1 VTCQG
6 ATEPHTRVLV
16 EAFIIKGGKMEEETN
31 KNENEEISDE
41 EELEMYA
48 DLLKDARKIKTGLSL
63 EKDDTA
69 LLLMILEELMYQRKD
84 ED

>member
-1 VTCQG
+1 
-6 ATEPHTRVLV
+6 
-16 EAFIIKGGKMEEETN
+16 MEEETN